1 MGDQGHVSSRAL
13 LISNACALRRGCQ
26 HLAMWQPAN
35 RCACEWAEALS
46 AAAIRLPHAAAQPLR
61 PLAGRWNA
69 GRAGTYRR
77 DPARGR

>member
-1 MGDQGHVSSRAL
+1 MGDQGHVSSRTL
-13 LISNACALRRGCQ
+13 LISHVCALRRGGQ

-69 GRAGTYRR
+69 GRAGTYR
-77 DPARGR
+77 DPKRGR